1 MMDINDLKMKRSD
14 LVKEARTLLDKAET
28 DEEMEEYRTKIKEVD
43 RLDEKIEALQR
54 QLDMEVEDEK
64 RERIQVRDRKEDKP
78 WDGFGE
84 FLGEV
89 VRAALPGNTPDPR
102 LMESRQLG
110 LNEGVPSEGGFLV
123 QTDHVAELLKRTYE
137 TGILTGRVRRI
148 PVSANANG
156 LTINAVGEDSRVAG
170 SRWGGLQTYWLQ
182 EAGTKVPS
190 QPAFRRMELKLKKL
204 IGLCYATDE
213 LLQDS
218 TALDSIITQA
228 FTEEFGF
235 VLDDAIFRGNGA
247 GQPLGILNS
256 PATVTADAEP
266 GQAADTIL
274 YENIV
279 NMWARAWG
287 RGRANSVWLINQD
300 VEPQLHTMSLAVGVG
315 GVPVYMP
322 AGGASAAPY
331 ATLYGRPV
339 IPIEQASTLGTEG
352 DISLVDLSQYLMID
366 KGGVQQASSIHVA
379 FLTDET
385 AFRFVYRCDGQPVW
399 NAPLTPAQGTNTLSP
414 FVTLEDR

>member
-1 MMDINDLKMKRSD
+1 MMDINDLKIQKSD
-14 LVKEARTLLDKAET
+14 LVKEARTLLGAAET
-28 DEEMEEYRTKIKEVD
+28 DEDMEKYEEKMAKIRSLNK
-43 RLDEKIEALQR
+43 RIEAEEEL
-54 QLDMEVEDEK
+54 LEEEVENEK

-78 WDGFGE
+78 WDSFGE
-84 FLGEV
+84 FLVEV
-89 VRAALPGNTPDPR
+89 IRSEQRGVTPDPR
-102 LMESRQLG
+102 LVEARQLG
-110 LNEGVPSEGGFLV
+110 MNEGVPADGGFLV
-123 QTDHVAELLKRTYE
+123 QTDHVAELLKRTYD
-137 TGILTGRVRRI
+137 TGVLTGRVRRI
-148 PVSANANG
+148 PISANANG
-156 LTINAVGEDSRVAG
+156 LTINAVAENARTNGN
-170 SRWGGLQTYWLQ
+170 RWGGLQTYWLE
-182 EAGTKVPS
+182 EAGTKLPS
-190 QPAFRRMELKLKKL
+190 RPRFRQMELKLKKL

-213 LLQDS
+213 LLQDT
-218 TALDSIITQA
+218 TALESIISQA

-235 VLDDAIFRGNGA
+235 VLDDAIFRGGGA
-247 GQPLGILNS
+247 GLPLGILNS
-256 PATVTADAEP
+256 PALVTVAAEA
-266 GQAADTIL
+266 GQAAGTIV

-279 NMWARAWG
+279 NMWSRAWA

-300 VEPQLHTMSLAVGVG
+300 VEPQLHTMSLAVGTG

-322 AGGASAAPY
+322 AGGASASPY